1 MAQVSQLEYQ
11 NFLDE
16 QTIDNV
22 ATFENWAWCLSASYT
37 KCGQDIRALEQKH
50 NDLKKG
56 VQYVKGIE
64 SNEYFYKHDE
74 IDKKIKEAKAN
85 QERYKKE
92 MEDLRNPFTSTF
104 WNHLLN
110 G

>member
-1 MAQVSQLEYQ
+1 MAQVSQAEYQ
-11 NFLDE
+11 EFLDE
-16 QTIDNV
+16 QSINDV
-22 ATFENWAWCLSASYT
+22 STFENWAYSVSNSYT

-56 VQYVKGIE
+56 LQYVKGLE
-64 SNEYFYKHDE
+64 ANEYFYKHDE
-74 IDKKIKEAKAN
+74 IDKKINEIKEN
-85 QERYKKE
+85 QKIYKKE

-110 G
+110 R